1 MGTKIGL
8 SKSKYCKGIQCP
20 KILWMEK
27 NKPEEAE
34 DILPYTILSNGNRV
48 GELARE
54 YFGEYAL
61 VEYDRN
67 VLNMCEATK
76 QYLSAGKAN
85 IAEAS
90 FTIDGLYCAVDIL
103 HKNGDGWDIVEVKSS

>member
-1 MGTKIGL
+1 MD
-8 SKSKYCKGIQCP
+8 
-20 KILWMEK
+20 K

-90 FTIDGLYCAVDIL
+90 FTIDGLYWAVDIL
-103 HKNGDGWDIVEVKSS
+103 HENGDGWDIVEV